1 MKRPRAFRRLVS
13 LVVGAAFLLSLAA
26 PARAQFDP
34 MTLSLIL
41 GGIQLLSGAASMIT
55 IGSIAASV
63 DSKPGIALPY
73 GTPCGIV
80 DGVPQICWQ
89 PHAGGFEGSPD
100 LPTGESKSVPA
111 PAPVQV
117 QVLNPVNSPGLS
129 LDLAPTQDPT
139 PARSGPSGPRP
150 VAL

>member
-1 MKRPRAFRRLVS
+1 LVS
-13 LVVGAAFLLSLAA
+13 FVVGAAFLLSAAA

-41 GGIQLLSGAASMIT
+41 GGIQLLGSAVSMIT
-55 IGSIAASV
+55 IGSLAAGV

-73 GTPCGIV
+73 GTPCGMV

-100 LPTGESKSVPA
+100 LPTGKSKSVPA
-111 PAPVQV
+111 P
-117 QVLNPVNSPGLS
+117 VLNPVDSPVLS
-129 LDLAPTQDPT
+129 QTLDLAPSQ
-139 PARSGPSGPRP
+139 APSEGQ
-150 VAL
+150 

>member
-1 MKRPRAFRRLVS
+1 MKRPGALRRLVG
-13 LVVGAAFLLSLAA
+13 LVVGAALLLSVAA

-41 GGIQLLSGAASMIT
+41 GGFQLITGAISMMSIGASMNT
-55 IGSIAASV
+55 N
-63 DSKPGIALPY
+63 KGIAMPY

-100 LPTGESKSVPA
+100 LPTGAKSA
-111 PAPVQV
+111 PAK
-117 QVLNPVNSPGLS
+117 SPEPFASGTPTLS
-129 LDLAPTQDPT
+129 LGVA
-139 PARSGPSGPRP
+139 SGPAETVPPSEAQGQ
-150 VAL
+150 

>member
-1 MKRPRAFRRLVS
+1 MKRSCALRRLVG
-13 LVVGAAFLLSLAA
+13 LVVGAAFLLSVAA

-41 GGIQLLSGAASMIT
+41 GGFQLLTGAISMMSIGASMNT
-55 IGSIAASV
+55 N
-63 DSKPGIALPY
+63 KGIAMPY

-100 LPTGESKSVPA
+100 LPTGAKSA
-111 PAPVQV
+111 PAKSAEPFASGT
-117 QVLNPVNSPGLS
+117 PTLS
-129 LDLAPTQDPT
+129 LGVASS
-139 PARSGPSGPRP
+139 PASSPVDGPAESLPPSEAQGQ
-150 VAL
+150 